1 MGGMGVVGAMIGNRR
16 STKKTCPF
24 PTGGCP
30 PWAHGTE
37 FWRSGEDSQR
47 EGRAVGIIRDE
58 AVSAFARADSASG
71 VAVDAWRPPPWVP

>member
-1 MGGMGVVGAMIGNRR
+1 MGGMVVVGAMIGNRR

-47 EGRAVGIIRDE
+47 EGRAVAISRD
-58 AVSAFARADSASG
+58 
-71 VAVDAWRPPPWVP
+71 